1 MVFHKIRSLSMT
13 ELFVREIKR
22 MILMGE
28 LKIGDRLPPER
39 ELAQKMGLKLTVVNS
54 GIAQLQ
60 QMGFLKAAPRQAVYV
75 EDYLTNGNIRTMM
88 EMIDFTDHVIDE
100 DLLELMIHIRATLEQ
115 FIFRKAC
122 ESCSEEHVK
131 ELEALVEQS
140 RAAEDENDI
149 PELCYRFYH
158 QTAKYCGNPFFPMFT
173 QTFRDGYLYFIRYS
187 LDNGIFSREWLCAHE
202 KSLIEFIRKRDA
214 EAMDREVLK
223 GIQTWNDSFRKSD
236 KFRMQ
241 QSE

>member
-100 DLLELMIHIRATLEQ
+100 DLLELIQEP
-115 FIFRKAC
+115 
-122 ESCSEEHVK
+122 EE
-131 ELEALVEQS
+131 VEQ
-140 RAAEDENDI
+140 DG
-149 PELCYRFYH
+149 
-158 QTAKYCGNPFFPMFT
+158 QKYLTGMT
-173 QTFRDGYLYFIRYS
+173 YS
-187 LDNGIFSREWLCAHE
+187 DV
-202 KSLIEFIRKRDA
+202 
-214 EAMDREVLK
+214 EVLLDHYVTILSYIRI
-223 GIQTWNDSFRKSD
+223 GH
-236 KFRMQ
+236 
-241 QSE
+241 

>member
-131 ELEALVEQS
+131 ELEALAGTKLV
-140 RAAEDENDI
+140 RN
-149 PELCYRFYH
+149 
-158 QTAKYCGNPFFPMFT
+158 
-173 QTFRDGYLYFIRYS
+173 
-187 LDNGIFSREWLCAHE
+187 
-202 KSLIEFIRKRDA
+202 
-214 EAMDREVLK
+214 
-223 GIQTWNDSFRKSD
+223 
-236 KFRMQ
+236 
-241 QSE
+241 

>member
-60 QMGFLKAAPRQAVYV
+60 QMGFLKAAPRQAVFV

-115 FIFRKAC
+115 FIFRKM
-122 ESCSEEHVK
+122 K
-131 ELEALVEQS
+131 
-140 RAAEDENDI
+140 
-149 PELCYRFYH
+149 
-158 QTAKYCGNPFFPMFT
+158 M
-173 QTFRDGYLYFIRYS
+173 TFRSFATVSITRRPNTAAIPSSPCSSRPSGTVISILS
-187 LDNGIFSREWLCAHE
+187 VTASTTESSAANGCAPM
-202 KSLIEFIRKRDA
+202 K
-214 EAMDREVLK
+214 
-223 GIQTWNDSFRKSD
+223 NP
-236 KFRMQ
+236 
-241 QSE
+241 